1 MNDTPSVRLGGQF
14 ITTKVGR
21 AAAIGAGH
29 KLGRDNVLHR
39 INTRVWSRPNRQLA
53 FRLHSDHISASVF
66 KTGDPRVCSNVI
78 Y

>member
-1 MNDTPSVRLGGQF
+1 MNDTPSVRGGQF
-14 ITTKVGR
+14 ITTKVGT